1 MVMGIILPAGTQAS
15 LSGFSLCDHVLSP
28 LSLKPIP
35 LKGSDSDCGSSRG
48 GRRSLQMGS
57 FPLGPLHCMLDLLA
71 QGERLCVLR
80 QEHLA
85 ELLMLGSGNGTPS
98 LEMTWEWGVRARLT
112 VEASCRICR
121 QELWLAPAHHSVPTF
136 LVTAPQFCCSNWPVC
151 HFMQSWWDYPSR
163 DSSIP
168 GQGMDQV
175 T

>member
-1 MVMGIILPAGTQAS
+1 MFYNTRALCIACLAVAVVSFFACLYLFCWHCGRKTGCQASPASRLLRAKTSRPAPAFGQMVMGIILPAGTQAS

-71 QGERLCVLR
+71 QGERLCVLS

-85 ELLMLGSGNGTPS
+85 ELLMLGSGNGRPS
-98 LEMTWEWGVRARLT
+98 LEMT
-112 VEASCRICR
+112 
-121 QELWLAPAHHSVPTF
+121 
-136 LVTAPQFCCSNWPVC
+136 
-151 HFMQSWWDYPSR
+151 
-163 DSSIP
+163 
-168 GQGMDQV
+168 
-175 T
+175 